1 MHGLSRYKPVKEML
15 NSSIKTNYL
24 CLGYCLIKRYK
35 KMEADVQLAM
45 KAGRKY
51 MPRSLRMQHLFS
63 L

>member
-1 MHGLSRYKPVKEML
+1 ML